1 MALDEVHKYPSWAR
15 EIKNLHDRYADL
27 QIIYAGSSILD
38 MAKQEGDL
46 SRRALMYELCGMSFR
61 EFLDFKHDIK
71 LPILTLEQILSP
83 DFSSFDLFP
92 SSFKPYQF
100 FNTYLRMGYYPFAKA
115 SEQDYYRQLRQLV
128 RMVVE
133 YDMAEVKGF
142 DIRQAKKLLQLLFI
156 IAQQSPFKPN
166 LSRLSQRTNIHRNSI
181 NNYLYYLEEAKLL
194 SLLQHK
200 NYSISALQK
209 PEKIFLENTNLI
221 YALSHSGPNIET
233 IREVFFYNQ
242 LNTLHQI
249 NQDPRADFLV
259 DEKYT
264 FEIGGKLKQSRQIRG
279 LQNAWLVKDTIE
291 HKVAEAIPFWLFGFL
306 Y

>member
-1 MALDEVHKYPSWAR
+1 MA
-15 EIKNLHDRYADL
+15 
-27 QIIYAGSSILD
+27 Q
-38 MAKQEGDL
+38 QEGDL
-46 SRRALMYELCGMSFR
+46 SRRALMYELSGMSFR
-61 EFLDFKHDIK
+61 EFHDFKHDIK
-71 LPILTLEQILSP
+71 LTILTLEQILSP
-83 DFSSFDLFP
+83 TFSIFDLFP

-100 FNTYLRMGYYPFAKA
+100 FDSYLRTGYYPFAK
-115 SEQDYYRQLRQLV
+115 EPVQDYYRQLRQLV

-156 IAQQSPFKPN
+156 IAQQAPFKPN